1 MRPHR
6 EHSDSQPH
14 ELSTRMD
21 QFSKKRVPR
30 RGTATANNTRFQP
43 RVAFRK
49 MRPPSN
55 PQRQPARHVNDHGG
69 ILKNEH
75 PSRTQHRHQH
85 TLLTRVHRAHSD
97 RQQHT
102 LSAQGP
108 FWKMRPPSPHSDS
121 QPHMLLTRGQ
131 LNHGPPSSPQRQPP
145 THAFNQEGCFEKW
158 LPVEHTLRQ
167 PTTHASSSSA
177 QRQPPRM
184 LSTRGAILK
193 KASHVDPIAT
203 ANNTRFQP
211 KGIF

>member
-21 QFSKKRVPR
+21 QISKKRVPR

-55 PQRQPARHVNDHGG
+55 PQRQPARHVKDHGG

-75 PSRTQHRHQH
+75 PSRTQRRHQH
-85 TLLTRVHRAHSD
+85 TLLTRVHRARSD

-131 LNHGPPSSPQRQPP
+131 LKHGPPSSPQRQPP
-145 THAFNQEGCFEKW
+145 THVFNYQEGYFQNGSPSSTHSDSQQHM
-158 LPVEHTLRQ
+158 LPRRAHNDSH
-167 PTTHASSSSA
+167 HAY
-177 QRQPPRM
+177 
-184 LSTRGAILK
+184 
-193 KASHVDPIAT
+193 
-203 ANNTRFQP
+203 FQP
-211 KGIF
+211 GELF